1 MTFYTL
7 STVLQLAFLYGVIAI
22 AVAFTFRIVGFPD
35 LTPDGAFVVGAAIAA
50 VVVRS
55 GHNAAL
61 AIVLGAGAGGLSGVT
76 TAMLH
81 AKLGVSKLLSGIL
94 VTLALYSI
102 SLRVMM
108 TSNLSL
114 LNVQTFMA
122 TVARGSGAA
131 PILATAAICCT
142 TLSLAIWLLRTRLG
156 ISLRAT
162 GDSETALEVRG
173 RLRQPYYFIG
183 LAFANAIVAAGGV
196 IVALYQG
203 FADVSMG
210 TGLVVT
216 CLAAVVMGETVL
228 RPQGIVSLMLSP
240 VLGMFVYQLVLA
252 LALRA
257 GFTPADLKI
266 STAVIAIAFIGLDRL
281 RTQRGEI
288 GRQIGN
294 RAV

>member
-1 MTFYTL
+1 M

-22 AVAFTFRIVGFPD
+22 AVAFTFRIIGFPD

-50 VVVRS
+50 VMVRS
-55 GHNAAL
+55 GHNAVS
-61 AIVLGAGAGGLSGVT
+61 AIALGAGAGALSG
-76 TAMLH
+76 TATAVLH
-81 AKLGVSKLLSGIL
+81 TKLGVSKLLSGIL

-102 SLRVMM
+102 SLRVMS

-114 LNVQTFMA
+114 LNVQTFM
-122 TVARGSGAA
+122 TLVARGSGAA
-131 PILATAAICCT
+131 PIMATAAICCAALLLT
-142 TLSLAIWLLRTRLG
+142 IWLLSTRLG
-156 ISLRAT
+156 IRLRAT
-162 GDSETALEVRG
+162 GDSETAMELRG
-173 RLRQPYYFIG
+173 HPRQPYYLIG
-183 LAFANAIVAAGGV
+183 LAFANALVAAGGV

-210 TGLVVT
+210 TGIVVT

-228 RPQGIVSLMLSP
+228 RPQAIVSLMLSP
-240 VLGMFVYQLVLA
+240 VIGMFVYQLVLA

-266 STAVIAIAFIGLDRL
+266 STAVLAIAFIGLDRL
-281 RTQRGEI
+281 RTQHGEI